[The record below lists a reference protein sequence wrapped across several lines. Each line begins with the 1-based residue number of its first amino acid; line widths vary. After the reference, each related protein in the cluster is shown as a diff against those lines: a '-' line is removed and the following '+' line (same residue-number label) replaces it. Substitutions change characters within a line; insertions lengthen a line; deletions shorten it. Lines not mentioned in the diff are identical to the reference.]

1 MDKEPEIKFVKDLK
15 YCARAICLYWI
26 GEIHIDDELK
36 NHPALQDIIAH
47 EKKHY
52 EIICKALN
60 SNPLKQRFLMFWNNI
75 WDFLSTFKIS
85 IKYFRMD
92 FIRDIL
98 IVSGMISF
106 ILIWVRLFWG
116 LLHG

>member
-15 YCARAICLYWI
+15 YSARAICLYWI

-60 SNPLKQRFLMFWNNI
+60 SNPLRQRFLMLWNNI
-75 WDFLSTFKIS
+75 WDFLSNFKIS
-85 IKYFRMD
+85 IRYFRMD

-98 IVSGMISF
+98 IFCGMIAF
-106 ILIWVRLFWG
+106 ILIWVQLFWG